1 MPHDEYIVYLY
12 VLSPS
17 VGQTDHCF
25 CCHHSRK
32 ASHVHLGTING
43 NKVDSQPKEP
53 HRSLPEPHRSFPEP
67 HRPLPEPPAT
77 HPKQL
82 EPLVSVPND
91 GATSSQKK
99 NKKKKKKKK
108 NSEAR
113 EDTEDQ

>member
-1 MPHDEYIVYLY
+1 MY
-12 VLSPS
+12 VLSPPI
-17 VGQTDHCF
+17 GQTDHCF

-32 ASHVHLGTING
+32 ASHVHLVTING

-53 HRSLPEPHRSFPEP
+53 HRPLLEPHRSLPEPHRSLPEP

-91 GATSSQKK
+91 GATSSE
-99 NKKKKKKKK
+99 KKKKKKKK
-108 NSEAR
+108 KKKSEAR
-113 EDTEDQ
+113 EEPEDQ